1 MAEKDIRDK
10 KDQGMPL
17 DALAN
22 KNRDDLGR
30 SARSY
35 VSQLFSSVRN
45 QKTLTT
51 NLMKGL
57 SSFDLDTLL
66 HEPLPNAMYC
76 FSQLFVSFRLRG
88 HFSLEQE
95 IECQEEY
102 ASFVD
107 DLRRRYPELRQPT
120 LFIRDTVAFLIEQAT
135 LLSRPLLLKLFRLA
149 CLCRDE
155 PFQTL
160 PPVKFGSVDS
170 DDPTS
175 GFVDVVLPGQS
186 YFQNVPYSVEAVT
199 FDQSVAA
206 FLRLEPTFVGVGTSD
221 IYSPWDSVDFFGRA
235 EILERLD
242 PDGTCQRSRNLDPAT
257 KNANVTKSAESKKSK
272 VSKKMSHLLTRSEL
286 SQSAENL
293 LSATSSKF

>member
-1 MAEKDIRDK
+1 MAERDIRDK

-22 KNRDDLGR
+22 KNRDDFGR

-35 VSQLFSSVRN
+35 VSHLFSSVRN

-51 NLMKGL
+51 DLMKGL

-66 HEPLPNAMYC
+66 HEPLPHAMYC
-76 FSQLFVSFRLRG
+76 FSQLFASFRLRG

-135 LLSRPLLLKLFRLA
+135 LLSCPLLLKLFRLA
-149 CLCRDE
+149 CLCLDE

-175 GFVDVVLPGQS
+175 GFVDVVLPVQF
-186 YFQNVPYSVEAVT
+186 YFQNVPYSVEAVSS
-199 FDQSVAA
+199 DQSVAA

-221 IYSPWDSVDFFGRA
+221 VYSPWDSVDFFGRA
-235 EILERLD
+235 EILERMD